1 MMFVKPN
8 YAEGANDL
16 IADNIVGRVKDFDPL
31 QNSAEKFQNVVKTYD
46 APLNHFK
53 KPFLSTKS
61 MSHFHK
67 FQNATMVDHKL

>member
-31 QNSAEKFQNVVKTYD
+31 QNSAEKFQNVV
-46 APLNHFK
+46 
-53 KPFLSTKS
+53 
-61 MSHFHK
+61 
-67 FQNATMVDHKL
+67 